1 MELVTA
7 KGNQWNEST
16 KIKLN
21 LSGGPATTQLFHST
35 FSLRMG
41 KLIEKLNCCGGGP
54 PQRNEWMKSALLALF
69 LWWVMAAASGRGS
82 AKGRGRRERELIDWF
97 HSFGEV
103 WEWNESLEWNEF
115 NEGWVEWMPM
125 EKMNETPHQGANSP
139 AASQHE
145 IQSKHF
151 IHWIVWWIEWR

>member
-103 WEWNESLEWNEF
+103 WEWNESLNESNLF
-115 NEGWVEWMPM
+115 FVELMNLWINEAKREQRN
-125 EKMNETPHQGANSP
+125 EKMNETAPQ
-139 AASQHE
+139 AAHAA
-145 IQSKHF
+145 
-151 IHWIVWWIEWR
+151 R